1 MSQYV
6 FKAYLWGWMDFGIFD
21 KFLKGLEKVDEISVI
36 FLYCILGTNAG
47 TYFFLYLYSIY

>member
-1 MSQYV
+1 
-6 FKAYLWGWMDFGIFD
+6 MDFGIFD